1 VSWIPKTLTAIAVGV
16 CLITAA
22 PTAYAVSNVG
32 RVVDGDTITM
42 SDGEKIR
49 LVQIDTPELGT
60 NECFAIQAKNQLSK
74 LLNRSGKA
82 VLKADPNLDAVDRYG
97 RSLRYIFIGKTNIN
111 LRMVEIGAAAPYFY
125 RSELG
130 IYSTQLLRAAER
142 AKKNNLGLWKACPG
156 TKLNPIMALETKSFS
171 ITQSLAI
178 TTNKACEVNY
188 SGCLPVVDDL
198 DCKDLKQLNLAPV
211 RVVGVD
217 RYKLDNDGDGI
228 GCDK

>member
-1 VSWIPKTLTAIAVGV
+1 MSFIPKTLTAIVVGV

-42 SDGEKIR
+42 SDGEKVR
-49 LVQIDTPELGT
+49 LVQIDSPELGT

-74 LLNRSGKA
+74 LLNRSGNA
-82 VLKADPNLDAVDRYG
+82 VLKADPNLDVVDRYG

-130 IYSTQLLRAAER
+130 IYSNQLIRAAER
-142 AKKNNLGLWKACPG
+142 AKKNNLGLWKVCPE
-156 TKLNPIMALETKSFS
+156 TKLNPYVALETTSFP
-171 ITQSLAI
+171 TNQSLTI
-178 TTNKACEVNY
+178 TTKTACEVNY
-188 SGCLPVVDDL
+188 SGCLRVVDDL

-211 RVVGVD
+211 KVIGVD

>member
-1 VSWIPKTLTAIAVGV
+1 MSLNPKTLTAIAVGV
-16 CLITAA
+16 CLFTAA
-22 PTAYAVSNVG
+22 PTANAVSNVG
-32 RVVDGDTITM
+32 SVVDGDTITM
-42 SDGEKIR
+42 SDGEKVR

-60 NECFAIQAKNQLSK
+60 NECFGLQAKNQLIK

-82 VLKADPNLDAVDRYG
+82 VLKSDPNLDEVDRYG
-97 RSLRYIFIGKTNIN
+97 RSLKYIFIGNTNIN

-125 RSELG
+125 QSELG
-130 IYSTQLLRAAER
+130 IYSKQLLRAAER
-142 AKKNNLGLWKACPG
+142 AKKNNLGLWRACPG
-156 TKLNPIMALETKSFS
+156 TKLNPNMALETKSFS
-171 ITQSLAI
+171 ITQSMA
-178 TTNKACEVNY
+178 TTANTACEVNY
-188 SGCLPVVDDL
+188 SDCLPVVEDL

>member
-1 VSWIPKTLTAIAVGV
+1 
-16 CLITAA
+16 
-22 PTAYAVSNVG
+22 
-32 RVVDGDTITM
+32 
-42 SDGEKIR
+42 
-49 LVQIDTPELGT
+49 
-60 NECFAIQAKNQLSK
+60 
-74 LLNRSGKA
+74 
-82 VLKADPNLDAVDRYG
+82 VLKADPNLDVVDRYG

-156 TKLNPIMALETKSFS
+156 TKLNPNVALETKSFA

-178 TTNKACEVNY
+178 TTKTTCEVNY
-188 SGCLPVVDDL
+188 SGCLPVVNDL

-211 RVVGVD
+211 RVIGAD